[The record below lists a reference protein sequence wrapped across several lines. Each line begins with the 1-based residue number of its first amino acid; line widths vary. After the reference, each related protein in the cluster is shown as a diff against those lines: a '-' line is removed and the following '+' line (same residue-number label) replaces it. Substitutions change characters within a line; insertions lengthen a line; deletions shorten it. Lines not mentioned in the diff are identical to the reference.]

1 MWETADEPAGALA
14 SEENNLNGHNV
25 IKMTQWS

>member
-1 MWETADEPAGALA
+1 MTADEPAGALA
-14 SEENNLNGHNV
+14 SEENNLNDHNA